1 MPLTSKGIDIRA
13 LRAGQN
19 IEFDFDLD
27 KAENFKWEDEEEDKI
42 DYEKIY
48 RYRNSDMIPGN
59 DEDEEEENGDD
70 IKLPFDKLRPKMYDV
85 TTEKNRGV
93 LKRILTPGVG
103 LPVPNGSMV
112 RSEFSLSPS
121 LSLFLYFCSQLCYAN
136 SLLRI

>member
-19 IEFDFDLD
+19 VEFDFDLD
-27 KAENFKWEDEEEDKI
+27 KAENFKWEDEEEKI

-59 DEDEEEENGDD
+59 DEDEGEEEGGDV
-70 IKLPFDKLRPKMYDV
+70 KLPFEKMRLKMYDV
-85 TTEKNRGV
+85 TPDKNRGV

-103 LPVPNGSMV
+103 LPVPNGALV
-112 RSEFSLSPS
+112 RSE
-121 LSLFLYFCSQLCYAN
+121 
-136 SLLRI
+136 

>member
-19 IEFDFDLD
+19 VEFDFDLD
-27 KAENFKWEDEEEDKI
+27 KAENFKWEDEEEKI

-59 DEDEEEENGDD
+59 DEDDEEDEDGGD
-70 IKLPFDKLRPKMYDV
+70 IKLPFEKMRLKMYDV

-103 LPVPNGSMV
+103 LPVPNGALV
-112 RSEFSLSPS
+112 RSESSISIYLRYICITFNLCC
-121 LSLFLYFCSQLCYAN
+121 CSV
-136 SLLRI
+136 